1 VSKRPRSLQLVLV
14 AIVSTAT
21 ATGLLLMVE
30 IGHHWPAAVAFGLVA
45 ATFQLFP
52 ARVNDDV
59 QVSLTIVADLVA
71 ILYGGAAFAVVTSL
85 AAGAVVVG
93 RMQGDRL
100 FKGAYNIA
108 TLVLAAVAA
117 AQIFVLVAG
126 VNPVTSVGQGEF
138 LAASPRWLLALLAAS
153 VMYVILNGALIAAAV
168 SLSSRVPF
176 FRTFVGL
183 TTQAL
188 FLEVMYAGLA
198 AMAFVLIVRVHPLAV
213 ALLAVP
219 LVVARRALL
228 SLQEQ
233 RSAFD
238 RMVRAFVK
246 AIEVKDGYTR
256 GHAERVA
263 DLSVAV
269 AARMGVSYDDRQR
282 IRYGALLHDV
292 GKIGVALGVLCKA
305 GPLDDAE
312 FEQMKTHP
320 VIGARVLHDVD
331 FLGPALGIVRHHHER
346 LDGHG
351 YPAGLTGTEIPLL
364 TRIVTVVDAF
374 DAMTSTR
381 PYRRALDV
389 ESALAELQRHTG
401 TQFDHEVV
409 QILVTHITEK
419 GWQITDE
426 RVAVVG
432 DSTIHDHVSE
442 VITIADS
449 MAAG

>member
-1 VSKRPRSLQLVLV
+1 VSQRPRSLQIVLV
-14 AIVSTAT
+14 AIVLTA
-21 ATGLLLMVE
+21 AGTGLLLLTDLTASDLGVV
-30 IGHHWPAAVAFGLVA
+30 VAFGVVA
-45 ATFQLFP
+45 ALLQLFP

-71 ILYGGAAFAVVTSL
+71 ILYGGAPLVVVTSL
-85 AAGAVVVG
+85 TAGVVVVT
-93 RMQGDRL
+93 RMRGDRL
-100 FKGAYNIA
+100 FKGAYNMA

-117 AQIFVLVAG
+117 ARVFEVTAG
-126 VNPVTSVGQGEF
+126 VVPTI
-138 LAASPRWLLALLAAS
+138 AAGGNAVMDSPRWLPALLVAS
-153 VMYVILNGALIAAAV
+153 LAYVVLNGALIAAAV
-168 SLSSRVPF
+168 ALSSRVPF
-176 FRTFVGL
+176 VRTFLGL
-183 TTQAL
+183 TTQAVV
-188 FLEVMYAGLA
+188 LEVMYAGLA
-198 AMAFVLIVRVHPLAV
+198 ALAFVLVVRVHPLAV
-213 ALLAVP
+213 GLLAVP

-305 GPLDDAE
+305 GPLDDRE
-312 FEQMKTHP
+312 FEQMKRHP

-351 YPAGLTGTEIPLL
+351 YPAGLTGAEIPIL

-389 ESALAELQRHTG
+389 NSAMAELRRHAG
-401 TQFDHEVV
+401 TQFDGEVV
-409 QILVTHITEK
+409 EVLIAHIDEH

-432 DSTIHDHVSE
+432 ASQAHDHVSE
-442 VITIADS
+442 V
-449 MAAG
+449 MVVGVRGAAG

>member
-1 VSKRPRSLQLVLV
+1 MSQRPRSLQFVLV
-14 AIVSTAT
+14 AIVMTAT
-21 ATGLLLMVE
+21 AIAVLLLSDIDDWEKVVVF
-30 IGHHWPAAVAFGLVA
+30 GAVAA
-45 ATFQLFP
+45 AFQLFP

-71 ILYGGAAFAVVTSL
+71 ILAGGAAFAVVTSL
-85 AAGAVVVG
+85 TAGAVVVA
-93 RMQGDRL
+93 RMRGDRL
-100 FKGAYNIA
+100 FKGAYNMA

-117 AQIFVLVAG
+117 AQIFELVVGVGPVEVRGEAVLARS
-126 VNPVTSVGQGEF
+126 PV
-138 LAASPRWLLALLAAS
+138 WLVALLAAS
-153 VMYVILNGALIAAAV
+153 VVYVLLNGALIAAAV

-176 FRTFVGL
+176 LRTFVGL
-183 TTQAL
+183 TTQAIV
-188 FLEVMYAGLA
+188 LEVMYAGLA
-198 AMAFVLIVRVHPLAV
+198 AMAFVIIVRVHPLAV

-292 GKIGVALGVLCKA
+292 GKIGVAIGVLCKA

-312 FEQMKTHP
+312 FQQMKTHP

-351 YPAGLTGTEIPLL
+351 YPAGLTGSEIPML

-389 ESALAELQRHTG
+389 EDALLELRRHAG
-401 TQFDHEVV
+401 TQFDPEVV
-409 QILVTHITEK
+409 EVLVTHITEH
-419 GWQITDE
+419 GWHVTDDP
-426 RVAVVG
+426 VAVVG
-432 DSTIHDHVSE
+432 GDQAHDHVSE
-442 VITIADS
+442 ILTVSDTV
-449 MAAG
+449 AAG

>member
-1 VSKRPRSLQLVLV
+1 MSQHPRSLQLVLA
-14 AIVSTAT
+14 AIVLTAA
-21 ATGLLLMVE
+21 ATGMVL
-30 IGHHWPAAVAFGLVA
+30 VADIDSWGVVLVFGAVA

-71 ILYGGAAFAVVTSL
+71 ILVGGAPLAVVTSL
-85 AAGAVVVG
+85 TAGVVVVA
-93 RMQGDRL
+93 RMRGDRL
-100 FKGAYNIA
+100 FKGAYNMA

-117 AQIFVLVAG
+117 ALVFEFVAG
-126 VNPVTSVGQGEF
+126 VDPSLAGVAGDEILGQ
-138 LAASPRWLLALLAAS
+138 SPRWLVALLLAS
-153 VMYVILNGALIAAAV
+153 IMYVVLNGALIAAAV
-168 SLSSRVPF
+168 ALSSKVPF
-176 FRTFVGL
+176 LRTFVGL
-183 TTQAL
+183 TTQAIV
-188 FLEVMYAGLA
+188 LEVMYAGLA
-198 AMAFVLIVRVHPLAV
+198 AMAFVLIVQVHELAV

-292 GKIGVALGVLCKA
+292 GKIGVSLGVLCKA
-305 GPLDDAE
+305 GPLDDAQLQE
-312 FEQMKTHP
+312 MKTHP

-351 YPAGLTGTEIPLL
+351 YPAGLTGTEIPML

-389 ESALAELQRHTG
+389 ESALEELRRHAG
-401 TQFDHEVV
+401 TQFDREVV
-409 QILVTHITEK
+409 EVLVAYIAEH

-432 DSTIHDHVSE
+432 DGQAHDHVSE
-442 VITIADS
+442 VITVGDAV
-449 MAAG
+449 ATG

>member
-1 VSKRPRSLQLVLV
+1 MSQHPRSLQLVLV
-14 AIVSTAT
+14 AIVLTAA
-21 ATGLLLMVE
+21 ATGMVLVAD
-30 IGHHWPAAVAFGLVA
+30 IDSWGAVLVFGAVA

-71 ILYGGAAFAVVTSL
+71 ILVGGAALAVVTSL
-85 AAGAVVVG
+85 TAGAVVVA
-93 RMQGDRL
+93 RMRGDRL
-100 FKGAYNIA
+100 FKGAYNMA

-117 AQIFVLVAG
+117 ALVFEFVAG
-126 VNPVTSVGQGEF
+126 VDPSSAGVAGDEILGQ
-138 LAASPRWLLALLAAS
+138 SPRWLVALLAAS
-153 VMYVILNGALIAAAV
+153 IMYVVLNGALIAAAV
-168 SLSSRVPF
+168 ALSSKVPF
-176 FRTFVGL
+176 LRTFVGL
-183 TTQAL
+183 TTQAIV
-188 FLEVMYAGLA
+188 LEVMYAGLA
-198 AMAFVLIVRVHPLAV
+198 AMAFVLIVQVHELAV

-292 GKIGVALGVLCKA
+292 GKIGVSLGVLCKA
-305 GPLDDAE
+305 GPLDDAQLQE
-312 FEQMKTHP
+312 MKTHP

-351 YPAGLTGTEIPLL
+351 YPAGLTGTEIPML

-389 ESALAELQRHTG
+389 EAALVELRRHAG
-401 TQFDHEVV
+401 TQFDREVV
-409 QILVTHITEK
+409 EVLVAYIAEH

-432 DSTIHDHVSE
+432 DGHAHDHVSE
-442 VITIADS
+442 IITVGDAV
-449 MAAG
+449 AAG